1 MKKITKYI
9 FYIWNAFAVLFIAS
23 KIYVVW
29 GEFDKP
35 GVGIGAG
42 IGFFVILVVWLIVN
56 GLLATIYFFVRDGD
70 KKKSK

>member
-1 MKKITKYI
+1 MKKIIKYI
-9 FYIWNAFAVLFIAS
+9 FYAWNVLAILFVAS
-23 KIYVVW
+23 RIYIVW

-42 IGFFVILVVWLIVN
+42 IGFFIILVVWLIVN
-56 GLLATIYFFVRDGD
+56 GLLATIYFFVKDSD